1 MSEDK
6 NSASSITEA
15 LERAIALHVEILRQV
30 EELLADEDVI
40 SLDDE
45 LPSQN
50 SIVPLTNLV

>member
-6 NSASSITEA
+6 TTAPSSITEA
-15 LERAIALHVEILRQV
+15 LERAIALHVEVLRQV

-45 LPSQN
+45 LPRRD
-50 SIVPLTNLV
+50 SIVPLS